1 MELIRSRVE
10 VEDRRLDDESPVVV
24 VPVYDVPVYVE
35 LEPDVDVR
43 LVDLVMSV
51 TSVVLVVADVPLVTL
66 TRESR
71 LLKTGLGVDGAS
83 GWP

>member
-1 MELIRSRVE
+1 MNA
-10 VEDRRLDDESPVVV
+10 
-24 VPVYDVPVYVE
+24 E

-43 LVDLVMSV
+43 LVGVVVSV
-51 TSVVLVVADVPLVTL
+51 ISVVFVVADVLLVAL